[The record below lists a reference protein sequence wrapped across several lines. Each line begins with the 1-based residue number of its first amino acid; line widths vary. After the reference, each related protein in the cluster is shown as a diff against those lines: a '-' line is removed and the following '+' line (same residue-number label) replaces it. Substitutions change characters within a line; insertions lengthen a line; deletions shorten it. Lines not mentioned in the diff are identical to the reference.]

1 MLNYQYLSNVTP
13 TNNYNN
19 SYYYYSGSSSSSST
33 YCYALGHCCVISC
46 SLLQVT
52 THAQFVDY
60 LAAKH
65 PAIRRA
71 RLSKFEGRNIV
82 LWYDPETDE
91 EEGEG
96 AGSCAP
102 CE

>member
-1 MLNYQYLSNVTP
+1 
-13 TNNYNN
+13 
-19 SYYYYSGSSSSSST
+19 
-33 YCYALGHCCVISC
+33 
-46 SLLQVT
+46 VT